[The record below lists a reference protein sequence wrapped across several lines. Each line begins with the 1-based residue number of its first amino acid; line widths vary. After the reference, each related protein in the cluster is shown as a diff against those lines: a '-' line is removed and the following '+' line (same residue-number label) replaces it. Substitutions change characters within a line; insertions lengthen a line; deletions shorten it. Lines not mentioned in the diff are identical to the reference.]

1 MAVDNLV
8 DSAQLDADLTSVANA
23 IRTKGGTSSQMAF
36 PAGFVSAVQAIP
48 TGITPTGTKQISITQ
63 NGTTTEDVTNYANAE
78 IMVNVSGGGGGRL
91 PSGFQEVEYLGM
103 SQNCYFALGARTYE
117 NIGFKTIF
125 LLATR
130 YNGYGPHFLSTT
142 NNYIKFLPRNN
153 GGTMIQFKG
162 GSEKTSSTVIPL
174 NNVATAEFNTDGNG
188 VLTASWSGGS
198 LSATPTAGTTTIG
211 NIYLCAYANSPG
223 TGDWSMNGLL
233 YEFKLY
239 NNGELVEDYVPCYRV
254 SDGVIGLYDIILG
267 NFYTNQGTGTITKG
281 RDITDAS
288 AQALSILLGETE

>member
-1 MAVDNLV
+1 MAVDKLV
-8 DSAQLDADLTSVANA
+8 DSAQLDADLEDIADA
-23 IRTKGGTSSQMAF
+23 IRAKGGTSASLAF
-36 PAGFVSAVQAIP
+36 PNDFVSAIEAIP
-48 TGITPTGTKQISITQ
+48 TG
-63 NGTTTEDVTNYANAE
+63 
-78 IMVNVSGGGGGRL
+78 GGGGGRL

-103 SQNCYFALGARTYE
+103 SQNCYFTIGARTYD

-125 LLATR
+125 LQGSR

-162 GSEKTSSTVIPL
+162 GAEKSSSTAIPL
-174 NNVATAEFNTDGNG
+174 NNVATVEFNTDGNG

-198 LSATPTAGTTTIG
+198 LSVTPTAGTKTAG

-223 TGDWSMNGLL
+223 QGEWSMNGLL

-239 NNGELVEDYVPCYRV
+239 NNGELVENFVPCYRV
-254 SDGVIGLYDIILG
+254 ADSAVGLYDIILG

-281 RDITDAS
+281 PDITNAS
-288 AQALSILLGETE
+288 AQALSILLGESE

>member
-1 MAVDNLV
+1 MAVDKLV
-8 DSAQLDADLTSVANA
+8 DSAQLDADLEDIADA
-23 IRTKGGTSSQMAF
+23 IRAKGGTSASLAF

-48 TGITPTGTKQISITQ
+48 TGITPSGTKSITE
-63 NGTTTEDVTNYANAE
+63 NGTYDVTQYASAE
-78 IMVNVSGGGGGRL
+78 VNVSGGGGGRL
-91 PSGFQEVEYLGM
+91 PDGFQEVEYLGM
-103 SQNCYFALGARTYE
+103 SQYCYFALGAKTYE

-125 LLATR
+125 LLAER
-130 YNGYGPHFLSTT
+130 YTGYGPHFVSTT

-162 GSEKTSSTVIPL
+162 GSEKSSSTVIPL

-188 VLTASWSGGS
+188 VLNASWSGGS
-198 LSATPTAGTTTIG
+198 LSVTPTAGTNTIG
-211 NIYLCAYANSPG
+211 NLYLCAYANSPG
-223 TGDWSMNGLL
+223 NGDWSMNGLL

-239 NNGELVEDYVPCYRV
+239 NNGELVENFVPCYRV

-267 NFYTNQGTGTITKG
+267 NFYTNQGTGNITKG

-288 AQALSILLGETE
+288 AQALSILLGESE